1 MSKKEARSIIAH
13 NGLSLK
19 QLTDNGFSLKELK
32 DNGFSL
38 KELIDNGFSPK
49 ELKDVGARYLKTDF
63 ERTNDVGFNGRLKD
77 VIAFCY
83 NGFTL
88 KELIYA
94 GFSSNELNDVGARC
108 LKTHEDFPLTNR
120 VGLKDIR
127 MPLKTLYNVQ
137 LLNDVVNLGFS
148 LKYIN
153 DTDKQY
159 LRNIGLFLRKL
170 NGYGVSLKELTEVI
184 TDFGFRLRDLGFS
197 PKDLAYSGL
206 SPSIIKYLHESA
218 KHGISESPSDYI
230 GGHSPIELRDHRF
243 SLKELIDSGFSLK
256 ELIDNGI
263 SFKSTEIFDKRIPW
277 RYNPYKLIDTPISV
291 YKLNEVGSPSNVLR
305 DTGLSFKQLKYNG
318 FSIGELT
325 RIVSLKELLS
335 IGLSFKELKDDESIG
350 NFSIDQLKYIG
361 LSPEELK
368 QAGASPNDF
377 WNGGYSIEE
386 IFKLGYTYGE
396 IRNVYKQYKNNLLER
411 YQLEYNPSEEF
422 MRRYAIPFE
431 KLKQLQTLLNKC
443 KPGIFKNR
451 DRNCTYA
458 QTQSRKGGKK
468 TNKRSR
474 RRKSTH
480 KLIKKRSF
488 HP

>member
-1 MSKKEARSIIAH
+1 MSKKEAWSTIVH

-19 QLTDNGFSLKELK
+19 QLTDNGFSLKEIK

-63 ERTNDVGFNGRLKD
+63 ERINDLRVNGRLKD

-108 LKTHEDFPLTNR
+108 LKTHEDLYLTNR
-120 VGLKDIR
+120 VGREDIR
-127 MPLKTLYNVQ
+127 MPFKTLYNVR
-137 LLNDVVNLGFS
+137 LLNDIVNLGFS

-153 DTDKQY
+153 DNGNSSEY
-159 LRNIGLFLRKL
+159 LENIGLLLRKL
-170 NGYGVSLKELTEVI
+170 NRYGVSLKELTEVI
-184 TDFGFRLRDLGFS
+184 TDFGFRLRDRGFS

-206 SPSIIKYLHESA
+206 SPSAIEYLHSCDRR
-218 KHGISESPSDYI
+218 GIRESPSDFI
-230 GGHSPIELRDHRF
+230 DDGFSPIELRDHRF

-263 SFKSTEIFDKRIPW
+263 SFKSFSLTEILDKRIPW
-277 RYNPYKLIDTPISV
+277 RYHPYRLIDTPISFV
-291 YKLNEVGSPSNVLR
+291 VLNELNEVGSPPNVLR
-305 DTGLSFKQLKYNG
+305 DTGLSFKQLKDN
-318 FSIGELT
+318 FSISELM

-335 IGLSFKELKDDESIG
+335 IGLSFKELKDKGITIDE
-350 NFSIDQLKYIG
+350 LKKAG

-386 IFKLGYTYGE
+386 IFKLGYTYGD
-396 IRNVYKQYKNNLLER
+396 IRNVYKQYKNKLIER
-411 YQLEYNPSEEF
+411 YQLENNPSEEF
-422 MRRYAIPFE
+422 IRNYAIRFE
-431 KLKQLQTLLNKC
+431 KLKRLQTLLNKC

-474 RRKSTH
+474 RRK
-480 KLIKKRSF
+480 
-488 HP
+488 